1 MIRTLTMLLLTAGL
15 VSAATRFGY
24 VEDQTIQP
32 PAVPREFRAAWIA
45 TVANID
51 WPSKP
56 GLPVAQQQKEM
67 IAILDRA
74 YQLRM
79 NAVILQ
85 VRPTADALYPS
96 KIEPWSWYLT
106 GKAGQAPKP
115 YYDPLL
121 FTIREARR
129 RNLEVHAWFNPFR
142 ARHPSAK
149 GKVPAN
155 HITRKRPDLVRRY
168 GSLDWLD
175 PGDPA
180 VRAHSKRV
188 IMDVL
193 KRYPVDG
200 IHIDDYF
207 YPYPVKRGNT
217 LVSFPDSKTYAKYR
231 RAGGKLELDDWRRDN
246 VNRFVKD
253 LYATIKKTKPWVK
266 FGISPFGIW
275 RPDYPKGIK
284 GMDAYDRLY
293 ADALLWWQLGWV
305 DYLAPQLYWSIDEEQ
320 QSFPVLL
327 KWWAQQNK
335 TRRHLWPGISIRG
348 TKENRHPFEVLK
360 QVNAVRLQSGVNGH
374 IHYGMNSLLTNR
386 HNVSYYLQKHAYKTA
401 ALPPASP
408 WLSNTQPG
416 KPRMLFGV
424 RTNGIAMF
432 KWSASGAPPKYW
444 VLQQQRGG
452 EWKTNILP
460 GTQTSI
466 DIHGSLVQNLP
477 LLIALTPIDRYGK
490 AGFPFRARRRSAST
504 TGRTE
509 EQPSPAKSKSSTPAK
524 TGLMKLRN
532 DG

>member
-1 MIRTLTMLLLTAGL
+1 MHVVIRLLTMFLLSAGFL
-15 VSAATRFGY
+15 SAATRFGY
-24 VEDQTIQP
+24 VEDQTIRP

-56 GLPVAQQQKEM
+56 GLTAAQQQKEM
-67 IAILDRA
+67 LAILDRA
-74 YQLRM
+74 HQLRM

-106 GKAGQAPKP
+106 GKAGKPPQP

-121 FTIREARR
+121 FAIREASR

-149 GKVPAN
+149 GGVASN
-155 HITRKRPDLVRRY
+155 HISRRRPDLVRRY

-193 KRYPVDG
+193 NRYPVDG

-207 YPYPVKRGNT
+207 YPYPVKRSGKV
-217 LVSFPDSKTYAKYR
+217 VSFPDSKTYAKYR
-231 RAGGKLELDDWRRDN
+231 RAGGKLKINDWRRDN

-253 LYATIKKTKPWVK
+253 LYQSIKKTKPWVK

-275 RPDYPKGIK
+275 RPNHPQGIK
-284 GMDAYDRLY
+284 GMDAYDVLY

-305 DYLAPQLYWSIDEEQ
+305 DYLAPQLYWSIDMKE

-335 TRRHLWPGISIRG
+335 ARRHLWPGISIRG
-348 TKENRHPFEVLK
+348 TKENRHPFEVLE
-360 QVNAVRLQSGVNGH
+360 QVNAVRKQAGVNGH

-386 HNVSYYLQKHAYKTA
+386 QNVAYYLQKHVYKTA
-401 ALPPASP
+401 ALPPPSP

-416 KPRMLFGV
+416 KPRMHFGLQAY
-424 RTNGIAMF
+424 RAATF
-432 KWSASGAPPKYW
+432 KWSASGALPKYW
-444 VLQQQRGG
+444 LLQQQVGG
-452 EWKTNILP
+452 NWHTSILP
-460 GTQTSI
+460 GSQTTLQI
-466 DIHGSLVQNLP
+466 RGSLAENLP
-477 LLIALTPIDRYGK
+477 TAISLTPIDRYGK
-490 AGFPFRARRRSAST
+490 SGLPFRARRRT
-504 TGRTE
+504 
-509 EQPSPAKSKSSTPAK
+509 SSTPPAK
-524 TGLMKLRN
+524 QTPAKPKATTSSRTGLMKPRN
-532 DG
+532 